1 VYSKA
6 KIAGHP
12 IHPTLVAFPV
22 AFYTGTLAALAAYAA
37 NGHQFWLN
45 AAIGLSIA
53 GAAVAIFTALP
64 GLVDLAFG
72 IPRASQAKKVGVAH
86 GMCNVLALGLFIA
99 AAVSYVSHW
108 NGPPAGATLGLAL
121 SAAGVF
127 LTVVAGELGWM
138 LVQTYHVGIELT
150 MRQEEDEPVVQQ
162 APVMHVVSHR
172 RAS

>member
-99 AAVSYVSHW
+99 AAVSYVSH
-108 NGPPAGATLGLAL
+108 
-121 SAAGVF
+121 
-127 LTVVAGELGWM
+127 
-138 LVQTYHVGIELT
+138 
-150 MRQEEDEPVVQQ
+150 
-162 APVMHVVSHR
+162 
-172 RAS
+172 